1 MAIKKFNTVAG
12 LSVGEDASIDVID
25 AEGNVTAHTLTTTGL
40 SNLGPIS
47 NVIITGGSNG
57 QYLKTDGSGNLSWET
72 IDTSAINNGNSNVNI
87 ATSNS
92 NITMSVAGNANIMTV
107 TSTGA
112 NVQGYLDVTGNTTVN
127 NLTVSGT
134 LIAGDIAVS
143 SIANGTSNV
152 DIVGVSGNVTM
163 SVNGNANILT
173 VTDTGVN
180 INGTVNVGNTTLT
193 GNTITTDV
201 ITVTSANLGSV
212 SNVVITGG
220 SDGYVLTTDGN
231 GNLIWAT
238 NDAGAAGA
246 NYEVQFNLNGQFS
259 TNANFTFEPDSE
271 TLNSNYF
278 AGDGSNLTNLTA
290 INITGIVSNALY
302 ANFSNYSTYAGEVD
316 FAQNANTS
324 NYANYANYAG
334 DAINAI
340 NANYAGYADTSNTAA
355 TVTDSYQ
362 PTITTIG
369 TLTDLAVSNN
379 ITTNTIIANN
389 QINTN
394 LIIANIGNFTT
405 VNSTNVNVTTQVT
418 TNVLIGNIANVTT
431 VNATNVVATFFT
443 GDGSNLANIN
453 GANVS
458 EVSNANYAT
467 YSLYTLDANL
477 ANLANNAITVTGSS
491 QPNITSVGDLGG
503 LVVLGTSNLANV
515 TANILQS
522 NSVVSNSTL
531 YVAGDATIVGN
542 LIVYGSAI
550 YADVTSLI
558 IQDPIIEQG
567 GLANGVPLPS
577 NDGFDRGQVLH
588 YYSDAVDAPVD
599 AFMGWKNLA
608 GEFAFVSNG
617 SLVDNTVTVHT
628 YGNVHA
634 GVFIGD
640 AYGLSNI
647 PASNINGTVNYANY
661 SEYSG
666 NALVAETVTASSQPN
681 ITSVGNLTNANVSG
695 TLITN
700 IANANTINVNEVYA
714 NTYYGNFAGNI
725 NLGSGNTRVLFNNDG
740 VIGYS
745 TNFTFDKDTN
755 VFTVNG
761 NISSGNANLGNIASA
776 SYFSGDGSLLANLN
790 GSNISEVANA
800 NYATYAGTT
809 EIALTA
815 NTVLD
820 NAQPNITTV
829 GTLVELSIAG
839 NTFANIVNANYF
851 VGDGSNISNVLGS
864 SIIGEVANANYSTTA
879 GFATTAG
886 IVTTASQP
894 NITSVGTLT
903 DLTVTGNIT
912 ANIINATYVFGDVG
926 NVSNVPSANIVGI
939 VSNAN
944 YAAYAGN
951 AETATTATTV
961 TASSQPNITNV
972 GILANL
978 TVDTDVEADTVHANY
993 FFGDGSNLSDI
1004 NGSNVSE
1011 VANANYAS
1019 YAGNATTASTAN
1031 TVIDN
1036 EQPNITSVGT
1046 LISLNVTGNVSADYI
1061 NASHLY
1067 GEAGNISNVQANSI
1081 VGTVSTASVAN
1092 TVNNS
1097 AQPNITSLGNLTSLI
1112 VSGNASS
1119 NNLTVDNTLQAQDV
1133 NVIGNLSVSGNVTYI
1148 NVNSL
1153 QVQDPI
1159 IQLGGGANGSPL
1171 TTNDGK
1177 DRGTLLHYYDIAP
1190 VSGFMGWDNSN
1201 AEFLIASNVLI
1212 SDDVVAVQQLGNIR
1226 AQNFIGNFNGNITGN
1241 IVIPGDNT
1249 EILYNN
1255 DGNIGTS
1262 PGFTFQSANSELTV
1276 SGNINANFVLANNII
1291 ASNITGNLTGSATTA
1306 GTVTEGLQPN
1316 ITAVGTLSALDVTGN
1331 ITAANASLG
1340 NLVIASFL
1348 QGTLT
1353 SSSQPNITTIGS
1365 LSNLTVTGNISG
1377 GNANLGNLV
1386 VANYFAGD
1394 GSLLTDLNG
1403 SNITEVAN
1411 ANYASFAGVTFTA
1424 ETANVANTVI
1434 ASAQPNI
1441 TSVGLLTSLSVAGML
1456 TSFDA
1461 VLGNSASA
1469 NFFNGDGGNISN
1481 VQSTNIIGTV
1491 ANANYATYAGITNA
1505 ANTVNDSAQPNITS
1519 VGNLTSL
1526 VVIGNIT
1533 SGNGDF
1539 GNVARANFFIGD
1551 GGLLSN
1557 VPTGEFANYAN
1568 YAGNAVIAETALVAT
1583 TVTNAEQSNIT
1594 SVGVLTE
1601 LLVSGNIVAGN
1612 IDAGN
1617 VVVANYLVGDGS
1629 FISNIQGSVIT
1640 GWVASANYSN
1650 YAGNAVT
1657 AQTAL
1662 NAITANTATVA
1673 VNVTASSQPNITSV
1687 GTLVSLDI
1695 TGNIT
1700 ANIGEFGGNVA
1711 AVYFL
1716 GDGGYLSNLTGSN
1729 VSGIVAS
1736 ANSAEYANIANIS
1749 TTSTYA
1755 NIVVDASQPNI
1766 NSLGVLT
1773 SLDVTGLS
1781 DLGDVTATNI
1791 TVGNVTITLANV
1803 TADNFFGNFDGNLT
1817 SPGYNT
1823 SIIFND
1829 SGMINASN
1837 SFQFNST
1844 TNTATITG
1852 TLEVADSITRDG
1864 KDVPTYTSASAIPI
1878 NPIAGDEWYDE
1889 LNDRIYKYVYD
1900 GATYAW
1906 IDISSGFISANVE
1919 VSGNTIVLRDANGN
1933 IYANHLSGTSL
1944 AISGISNLG
1953 DVGNVR
1959 ITGGT
1964 ANYVLGT
1971 DGTGNLAWVD
1981 AGSQG
1986 VGGTNTQVQYN
1997 NNGTFAGSA
2006 NFTYDYLT
2014 ETLSANVITA
2024 LGNLT
2029 STAGNLILSTGELS
2043 VNGTSANIFSTTLTN
2058 VNLGLS
2064 ANVTVGSTTGNT
2076 TVRGNLVAN
2085 NISTNGNLVVA
2096 SLATI
2101 TNLKVSDL
2109 SSNRT
2114 PISITNDTIVDSFPV
2129 NKYRSAK
2136 YTMRV
2141 NSDDGYQAVEVLLI
2155 HNGVNSYVTIYGSL
2169 STIGT
2174 DIISLGTAINSGNVQ
2189 LLATST
2195 IANTTVNLLG
2205 TYVAD

>member
-567 GLANGVPLPS
+567 GLANGVP
-577 NDGFDRGQVLH
+577 VLH

-776 SYFSGDGSLLANLN
+776 SYFYYNSR
-790 GSNISEVANA
+790 
-800 NYATYAGTT
+800 
-809 EIALTA
+809 
-815 NTVLD
+815 
-820 NAQPNITTV
+820 
-829 GTLVELSIAG
+829 
-839 NTFANIVNANYF
+839 
-851 VGDGSNISNVLGS
+851 
-864 SIIGEVANANYSTTA
+864 YSC
-879 GFATTAG
+879 
-886 IVTTASQP
+886 
-894 NITSVGTLT
+894 
-903 DLTVTGNIT
+903 
-912 ANIINATYVFGDVG
+912 
-926 NVSNVPSANIVGI
+926 
-939 VSNAN
+939 
-944 YAAYAGN
+944 
-951 AETATTATTV
+951 
-961 TASSQPNITNV
+961 
-972 GILANL
+972 
-978 TVDTDVEADTVHANY
+978 
-993 FFGDGSNLSDI
+993 
-1004 NGSNVSE
+1004 
-1011 VANANYAS
+1011 
-1019 YAGNATTASTAN
+1019 
-1031 TVIDN
+1031 
-1036 EQPNITSVGT
+1036 
-1046 LISLNVTGNVSADYI
+1046 
-1061 NASHLY
+1061 
-1067 GEAGNISNVQANSI
+1067 
-1081 VGTVSTASVAN
+1081 
-1092 TVNNS
+1092 
-1097 AQPNITSLGNLTSLI
+1097 
-1112 VSGNASS
+1112 
-1119 NNLTVDNTLQAQDV
+1119 
-1133 NVIGNLSVSGNVTYI
+1133 
-1148 NVNSL
+1148 
-1153 QVQDPI
+1153 
-1159 IQLGGGANGSPL
+1159 
-1171 TTNDGK
+1171 
-1177 DRGTLLHYYDIAP
+1177 
-1190 VSGFMGWDNSN
+1190 
-1201 AEFLIASNVLI
+1201 
-1212 SDDVVAVQQLGNIR
+1212 
-1226 AQNFIGNFNGNITGN
+1226 
-1241 IVIPGDNT
+1241 
-1249 EILYNN
+1249 
-1255 DGNIGTS
+1255 
-1262 PGFTFQSANSELTV
+1262 
-1276 SGNINANFVLANNII
+1276 
-1291 ASNITGNLTGSATTA
+1291 
-1306 GTVTEGLQPN
+1306 
-1316 ITAVGTLSALDVTGN
+1316 
-1331 ITAANASLG
+1331 
-1340 NLVIASFL
+1340 
-1348 QGTLT
+1348 
-1353 SSSQPNITTIGS
+1353 
-1365 LSNLTVTGNISG
+1365 
-1377 GNANLGNLV
+1377 
-1386 VANYFAGD
+1386 
-1394 GSLLTDLNG
+1394 
-1403 SNITEVAN
+1403 
-1411 ANYASFAGVTFTA
+1411 
-1424 ETANVANTVI
+1424 
-1434 ASAQPNI
+1434 
-1441 TSVGLLTSLSVAGML
+1441 
-1456 TSFDA
+1456 
-1461 VLGNSASA
+1461 
-1469 NFFNGDGGNISN
+1469 
-1481 VQSTNIIGTV
+1481 
-1491 ANANYATYAGITNA
+1491 
-1505 ANTVNDSAQPNITS
+1505 
-1519 VGNLTSL
+1519 
-1526 VVIGNIT
+1526 
-1533 SGNGDF
+1533 
-1539 GNVARANFFIGD
+1539 
-1551 GGLLSN
+1551 
-1557 VPTGEFANYAN
+1557 
-1568 YAGNAVIAETALVAT
+1568 
-1583 TVTNAEQSNIT
+1583 
-1594 SVGVLTE
+1594 
-1601 LLVSGNIVAGN
+1601 
-1612 IDAGN
+1612 
-1617 VVVANYLVGDGS
+1617 
-1629 FISNIQGSVIT
+1629 
-1640 GWVASANYSN
+1640 
-1650 YAGNAVT
+1650 
-1657 AQTAL
+1657 
-1662 NAITANTATVA
+1662 
-1673 VNVTASSQPNITSV
+1673 
-1687 GTLVSLDI
+1687 
-1695 TGNIT
+1695 
-1700 ANIGEFGGNVA
+1700 
-1711 AVYFL
+1711 
-1716 GDGGYLSNLTGSN
+1716 
-1729 VSGIVAS
+1729 
-1736 ANSAEYANIANIS
+1736 
-1749 TTSTYA
+1749 
-1755 NIVVDASQPNI
+1755 
-1766 NSLGVLT
+1766 
-1773 SLDVTGLS
+1773 
-1781 DLGDVTATNI
+1781 
-1791 TVGNVTITLANV
+1791 
-1803 TADNFFGNFDGNLT
+1803 
-1817 SPGYNT
+1817 
-1823 SIIFND
+1823 
-1829 SGMINASN
+1829 
-1837 SFQFNST
+1837 
-1844 TNTATITG
+1844 
-1852 TLEVADSITRDG
+1852 
-1864 KDVPTYTSASAIPI
+1864 
-1878 NPIAGDEWYDE
+1878 
-1889 LNDRIYKYVYD
+1889 
-1900 GATYAW
+1900 
-1906 IDISSGFISANVE
+1906 
-1919 VSGNTIVLRDANGN
+1919 
-1933 IYANHLSGTSL
+1933 
-1944 AISGISNLG
+1944 
-1953 DVGNVR
+1953 
-1959 ITGGT
+1959 
-1964 ANYVLGT
+1964 
-1971 DGTGNLAWVD
+1971 
-1981 AGSQG
+1981 
-1986 VGGTNTQVQYN
+1986 
-1997 NNGTFAGSA
+1997 
-2006 NFTYDYLT
+2006 
-2014 ETLSANVITA
+2014 
-2024 LGNLT
+2024 
-2029 STAGNLILSTGELS
+2029 
-2043 VNGTSANIFSTTLTN
+2043 
-2058 VNLGLS
+2058 
-2064 ANVTVGSTTGNT
+2064 
-2076 TVRGNLVAN
+2076 
-2085 NISTNGNLVVA
+2085 
-2096 SLATI
+2096 
-2101 TNLKVSDL
+2101 
-2109 SSNRT
+2109 
-2114 PISITNDTIVDSFPV
+2114 
-2129 NKYRSAK
+2129 
-2136 YTMRV
+2136 
-2141 NSDDGYQAVEVLLI
+2141 
-2155 HNGVNSYVTIYGSL
+2155 
-2169 STIGT
+2169 
-2174 DIISLGTAINSGNVQ
+2174 
-2189 LLATST
+2189 
-2195 IANTTVNLLG
+2195 
-2205 TYVAD
+2205 